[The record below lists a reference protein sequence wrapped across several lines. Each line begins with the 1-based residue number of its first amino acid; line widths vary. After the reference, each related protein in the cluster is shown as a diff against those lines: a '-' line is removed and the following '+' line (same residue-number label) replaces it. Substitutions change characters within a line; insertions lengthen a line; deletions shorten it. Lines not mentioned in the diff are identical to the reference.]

1 MKKNISI
8 VIPIFN
14 ESNNI
19 VSTYDSINNSLKK
32 NSKYSYEIIMINDG
46 STDETASIAS
56 GLSSKTVHTKYI
68 EFSRNFGKEAATS
81 AGLQYATGDAA
92 IMLDADGQHPIEI
105 INSFI
110 QKWEDGYD
118 VVIGIRESNK
128 GEGFIKK
135 YGSRLFYKILSI
147 ISDGNTVPNSTD
159 FRLIDRKV
167 IAEFNKLTERG
178 RMTRGLIDW
187 LGFKRAYILFSA
199 NERIGSNASYSISKL
214 SRLALHA
221 FVSQSTKPLQAVG
234 VLGIVVTLSSL
245 ILGLF
250 LFIEQYMIG
259 DPLNLAVT
267 GTAYL
272 AVFISVLVGIM
283 LACQGLLALYI
294 ESIHNESQNRP
305 LYVVAKSIEH

>member
-19 VSTYDSINNSLKK
+19 VSTYDSITNSLKK
-32 NSKYSYEIIMINDG
+32 NGKYSYEIIMVNDG

-56 GLSSKTVHTKYI
+56 ELSSKIAHTKYI

-81 AGLQYATGDAA
+81 AGLQYASGDAA

-105 INSFI
+105 INNFI

-118 VVIGIRESNK
+118 VVVGIRESNK

-135 YGSRLFYKILSI
+135 YGSRIFYKILSI

-234 VLGIVVTLSSL
+234 ILGIFVTLASL
-245 ILGLF
+245 LLGLF

-272 AVFISVLVGIM
+272 AVFISVLVGIV
-283 LACQGLLALYI
+283 LTCQGLLALYI